1 MTSRAVVEEFLA
13 QRTLAVVGA
22 SRDEKKFGNKVYKD
36 LIRKGYNTY
45 PVNPNAEE
53 IEGQPCYPD
62 LAALP
67 EAVDGVVFVVPPAQ
81 TERVVREVAKLGIS
95 RVWMQQG
102 SESEDAIRWCE
113 ENGISVV
120 AGECILMFAEPA
132 EFYHR
137 AHRWVWGVLGKLP
150 R

>member
-1 MTSRAVVEEFLA
+1 MTSKAAVEEFLA

-36 LIRKGYNTY
+36 LIRKGYETY
-45 PVNPNAEE
+45 PVNPNADV
-53 IEGQPCYPD
+53 IEGKRCYPN
-62 LAALP
+62 LSALP

-81 TERVVREVAKLGIS
+81 TEKVLREAAELGIP

-102 SESEDAIRWCE
+102 SGSEDAIRFCE
-113 ENGISVV
+113 ENGIGVV
-120 AGECILMFAEPA
+120 SGECILMFAEPA

-137 AHRWVWGVLGKLP
+137 AHRWAWGVLGKLP
-150 R
+150 E

>member
-1 MTSRAVVEEFLA
+1 MTSKAAVQDFLA

-22 SRDEKKFGNKVYKD
+22 SRDGKKFGNKVYKD
-36 LIRKGYNTY
+36 LIRKGYQTY

-53 IEGQPCYPD
+53 IEGQPCYPN
-62 LAALP
+62 LSALP
-67 EAVDGVVFVVPPAQ
+67 EAVDGVVFVVPPAE
-81 TERVVREVAKLGIS
+81 TEKVVREAAEVGIA

-102 SESEDAIRWCE
+102 SESEEAVRLCE

-120 AGECILMFAEPA
+120 SGECILMFAEPA

-137 AHRWVWGVLGKLP
+137 MHRWVWGVMGKLP
-150 R
+150 E

>member
-1 MTSRAVVEEFLA
+1 MTSKAAVQDFLA

-22 SRDEKKFGNKVYKD
+22 SRDDKKFGNKVYKD
-36 LIRKGYNTY
+36 LIRKGYQTY
-45 PVNPNAEE
+45 PVNPHAGE

-62 LAALP
+62 LKSLP
-67 EAVDGVVFVVPPAQ
+67 ELVDGVVFVVPPAQ
-81 TERVVREVAKLGIS
+81 TEQMVREAAGLGIV

-102 SESEDAIRWCE
+102 SESEEAIRFAE
-113 ENGISVV
+113 EQGMSVV

-137 AHRWVWGVLGKLP
+137 LHRWVWGLLGRLP
-150 R
+150 A

>member
-1 MTSRAVVEEFLA
+1 MTSKAAVQDFLA

-36 LIRKGYNTY
+36 LIRKGYQTY

-62 LAALP
+62 LGALP

-81 TERVVREVAKLGIS
+81 TEKVVREAAELGIA

-102 SESEDAIRWCE
+102 SESQDAIRFCE

-120 AGECILMFAEPA
+120 DGECILMFAEPA

-150 R
+150 E

>member
-1 MTSRAVVEEFLA
+1 MASKAAVEEFLA
-13 QRTLAVVGA
+13 QQTLAVVGA

-36 LIRKGYNTY
+36 LIRKGYTTY
-45 PVNPNAEE
+45 AVNPSADV
-53 IEGQPCYPD
+53 IDGQRSYPTLSD
-62 LAALP
+62 LP

-81 TERVVREVAKLGIS
+81 TEKVVRQAAELDIP

-102 SESEDAIRWCE
+102 SESEDAIRFCE
-113 ENGISVV
+113 ENDISVV

-137 AHRWVWGVLGKLP
+137 MHRWVWGVLGKLP
-150 R
+150 E

>member
-13 QRTLAVVGA
+13 QSTLAVVGA

-36 LIRKGYNTY
+36 LIRKGYKTY
-45 PVNPNAEE
+45 PVNPKAEE

-81 TERVVREVAKLGIS
+81 TEKVVREAAELGIS

-102 SESEDAIRWCE
+102 SESEEAIRWCA

-150 R
+150 D

>member
-1 MTSRAVVEEFLA
+1 VTSKAAVEDFLA

-36 LIRKGYNTY
+36 LIRKGYQTY
-45 PVNPNAEE
+45 PVNPKAEE

-62 LAALP
+62 LHALP
-67 EAVDGVVFVVPPAQ
+67 QTVDGVVFVVPPAQ
-81 TERVVREVAKLGIS
+81 TEQVVREAAELGIK

-102 SESEDAIRWCE
+102 SESEDALRFCE
-113 ENGISVV
+113 EKGISAVS
-120 AGECILMFAEPA
+120 GECILMFAEPA

-150 R
+150 E